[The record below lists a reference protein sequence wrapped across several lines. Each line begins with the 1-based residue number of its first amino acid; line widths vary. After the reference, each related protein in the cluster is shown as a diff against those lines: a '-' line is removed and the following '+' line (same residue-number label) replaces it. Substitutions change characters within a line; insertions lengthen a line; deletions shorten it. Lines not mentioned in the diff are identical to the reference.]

1 MNFSAKL
8 RKKMSKVYLISD
20 GKLIISPIFVNH
32 LWHLFG
38 ELRVVDK
45 VNLTNNIYIWQE
57 LLFPMRNIKN
67 KSMKMSVSK

>member
-32 LWHLFG
+32 LWHLFV

-45 VNLTNNIYIWQE
+45 VNLTNNIYILQE
-57 LLFPMRNIKN
+57 
-67 KSMKMSVSK
+67 